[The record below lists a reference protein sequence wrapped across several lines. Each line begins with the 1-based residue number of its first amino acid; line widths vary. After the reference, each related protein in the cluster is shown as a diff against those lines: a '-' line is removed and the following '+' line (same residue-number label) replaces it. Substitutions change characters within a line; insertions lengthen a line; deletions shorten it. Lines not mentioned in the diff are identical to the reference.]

1 LWHLTSWGKQEGD
14 DVLKGFR
21 DFVFR
26 GNIIDLSVAFVI
38 GVAFTA
44 LIQAFTRSFIE
55 PLIRLFL
62 GGGVD
67 GGKVTLRGQTFDF
80 GGFINAVITFL
91 ITAAVLYFLVV
102 MPTQTIMDRIRRGE
116 PDTPAPPPSEEAQLL
131 AEIRDLLRQ
140 QAPPPRA

>member
-1 LWHLTSWGKQEGD
+1 
-14 DVLKGFR
+14 VFRGFR

-38 GVAFTA
+38 GTAFTA
-44 LIQAFTRSFIE
+44 LVQAFSRSFIE

-62 GGGVD
+62 GGGV
-67 GGKVTLRGQTFDF
+67 GGGTVTVSGQTFDF
-80 GGFINAVITFL
+80 GGFINAVITFA

-102 MPTQTIMDRIRRGE
+102 APTQTIMDRIRRGE
-116 PDTPAPPPSEEAQLL
+116 PDAPAPPPSDEARLL

-140 QAPPPRA
+140 QAPPPRT